1 MLAHMQFTCVN
12 YRTRW
17 PCWKILVDMGNSI
30 LYIMSNVITRFQ
42 LRAILDTS
50 SIVLIII
57 NNNNSNA
64 DVRLVK
70 NTAKMQSILFS
81 VVSMLFVVSFSA
93 MVKSE
98 KAPKFYFISCFT
110 IIISLRFSICF
121 VLLHFYVVVT
131 FFTMISMFKDKRF
144 VD

>member
-81 VVSMLFVVSFSA
+81 VVSMLFVVSFSV
-93 MVKSE
+93 MWKST
-98 KAPKFYFISCFT
+98 KILFYFMFYHDHIIT
-110 IIISLRFSICF
+110 IFHLLRFASFLCRC
-121 VLLHFYVVVT
+121 YVT